1 MNDDESSSMRS
12 TEISGGD
19 FSIPSEIDAIGPAVD
34 KVIQVIT
41 RAGCV
46 PANQSDIEIALF
58 EALANAVIHGNGQD
72 ARKRVHILCRLE
84 PGQRLLIV
92 VRDEGPGFDP
102 VKVPDPTAPENVE
115 SDHGRGI
122 LLMKAF
128 MDEVQFAAGG
138 TEVHM
143 CKRLGEI

>member
-1 MNDDESSSMRS
+1 MAAMRS
-12 TEISGGD
+12 RETTGGD

-34 KVIQVIT
+34 KVIQLIG
-41 RAGCV
+41 RAGCAQPRQTDV
-46 PANQSDIEIALF
+46 EIAVF

-72 ARKRVHILCRLE
+72 RRKRVHILCRCQ
-84 PGQRLLIV
+84 PGQRLSIV
-92 VRDEGPGFDP
+92 VRDEGAGFDP

-122 LLMKAF
+122 LLMRAF

-143 CKRLGEI
+143 CKRLDEI